1 MHFYFS
7 VNQLLEIKNHK
18 IPVNLDNVFRGNNFE
33 LDVLKKFLNEKKLSI
48 KNVFEYM
55 LKEVLDK
62 GEFKYKADKSLMQ
75 NFN

>member
-1 MHFYFS
+1 M
-7 VNQLLEIKNHK
+7 
-18 IPVNLDNVFRGNNFE
+18 
-33 LDVLKKFLNEKKLSI
+33 LKKFLNEKKLSI